1 MPIQGSNAD
10 IIKLAMIEIQ
20 EYLNKNNC
28 KSVMLLQ
35 VHDELIF
42 NIVPEEKETLL
53 VEIPRIMEHI
63 IPNSSIELKVDI
75 ALGKSWKEC
84 K

>member
-28 KSVMLLQ
+28 KSAMLLQ
-35 VHDELIF
+35 VHDELVF
-42 NIVPEEKETLL
+42 NIVPEEKDTLL
-53 VEIPRIMEHI
+53 LEIPRIMENI
-63 IPNSSIELKVDI
+63 IPNSPIDLKVDTAI
-75 ALGKSWKEC
+75 
-84 K
+84 